1 MKYVMRNDRRQ
12 GSGGKTGL
20 PGIGFHL
27 TNDGHYDIKNKK
39 LVNIH
44 PPFNEADGVN
54 LVYLKEHCILKDGGA
69 FDSKG
74 LRIKNLLEPV
84 ENNDGINLKYFDDN
98 CITKV
103 GNDFDVKGLVLKNVK
118 TPTENDEGVNLGT
131 VKENC
136 LWGDLGKYFDA
147 KKNRIVNLDTPKEDD
162 DAITLKYLR
171 DNSILLNGDSL
182 NANGKPIYNV
192 PDAIADD
199 EVVNFCMLKH
209 WITSKLITKSSSNGL
224 RLHID
229 LAKVYKTGEDF
240 IDVQSKIA
248 IVLRH
253 HPYLKMEI
261 TFISENP
268 APDETMTLKVLK
280 DLPLQIP
287 AKVIYSDTFNIGI
300 RKTVIVCCYNNHPDE
315 LITFSVTPKTE
326 NLSFDIWVVLERV
339 L

>member
-1 MKYVMRNDRRQ
+1 MRNDRRR

-54 LVYLKEHCILKDGGA
+54 LVYLKEHCILKDGNA

-103 GNDFDVKGLVLKNVK
+103 GNDFDAKGLVLKNLK

-136 LWGDLGKYFDA
+136 LWGDPGKYFDA
-147 KKNRIVNLDTPKEDD
+147 KKNRIVNLDTPKEDS

-192 PDAIADD
+192 PDAISDD
-199 EVVNFCMLKH
+199 EVVNFGMLKD
-209 WITSKLITKSSSNGL
+209 WITSRFITKSSSVGYQ
-224 RLHID
+224 LHID
-229 LAKVYKTGEDF
+229 FFKMHEHGKDF
-240 IDVQSKIA
+240 MTVHNNVILVSHY
-248 IVLRH
+248 VS
-253 HPYLKMEI
+253 YLKMEI
-261 TFISENP
+261 TFISDNP
-268 APDETMTLKVLK
+268 APDETMTLKILK
-280 DLPLQIP
+280 DFPLKP
-287 AKVIYSDTFNIGI
+287 PSAKVIYSDTFKIGK
-300 RKTVIVCCYNNHPDE
+300 RTTMAVWCYNVHIGE
-315 LITFSVTPKTE
+315 RITFSVTPKTDD
-326 NLSFDIWVVLERV
+326 LSFDMWTVFERV